1 MRQRFYSLTLI
12 VAAALLFVNS
22 PLRGSALFAN
32 FDRRDSA
39 LITFSFR
46 HPPGSKTP
54 EEVAQQAVDADVH
67 VVGVSSQ
74 AASHKTL
81 IPQLIVALKALGAG
95 DVVVVCGGVI
105 PPHDYEFLKEAG
117 VEAIFGP
124 GTRIT
129 AAATQVL
136 LTIEERSRQRRSMT
150 HE

>member
-1 MRQRFYSLTLI
+1 M
-12 VAAALLFVNS
+12 
-22 PLRGSALFAN
+22 
-32 FDRRDSA
+32 
-39 LITFSFR
+39 
-46 HPPGSKTP
+46 
-54 EEVAQQAVDADVH
+54 H

-105 PPHDYEFLKEAG
+105 PPHDYEFLKNSG

-129 AAATQVL
+129 SAAIEVL
-136 LTIEERSRQRRSMT
+136 STIEARSQRRKMT
-150 HE
+150 S